1 MVRHKT
7 SDWKFALA
15 AAALLA
21 TALAWP
27 RDCQAVT
34 PESPEV
40 KALID
45 KALAWLA
52 KQDDE
57 RLGGKCLLG
66 MCFYKSGSPLTHP
79 KIAAAQRACETV
91 IAKPDGEDNY
101 SLGLALIYLCEVNP
115 AQNRRLA
122 ERYLGIVL
130 KRQKANG
137 GWGYEG
143 SMEGDISQ
151 TQYPVLGMW
160 LAANNGL
167 DVPNGAVEKVCA
179 YLLRVQDPS
188 GAWGYQGVDPGRFQR
203 VAQDEVRPSLAAA
216 GLGALYISADM
227 LGVTGKAPQGAA
239 DADESALPAALRPA
253 GEQQPQPRRRTYVTK
268 AFDHAIARRGMSDGD
283 AWLKKQKLANQAQWF
298 HYFLYAF
305 ERYHSFRELAL
316 NLNEPEPQWYNDMVA
331 VLQKS
336 QSAAGGWSGEDNEV
350 IATSFATLFLLRS
363 ARKTIAH
370 LANSASD
377 GVLLGG
383 MGLPPATAD
392 LRERDGKIVETP
404 FAGTVDELIALIEGG
419 SNPDLGDL
427 NIAAAP
433 LDGDV
438 TKRSGQIARLR
449 AIVTAGSI
457 DSRLI
462 AVRTL
467 GRSRELDSVP
477 ILIYAMSSEDPQTG
491 RDLRLVKAADEALR
505 FISRKFGGV
514 GLPAEPDDAAIRNAV
529 AAWKAWY
536 LSIRPNAEFLD

>member
-1 MVRHKT
+1 VT
-7 SDWKFALA
+7 PSPCL
-15 AAALLA
+15 
-21 TALAWP
+21 
-27 RDCQAVT
+27 AVT

-40 KALID
+40 KAAIN
-45 KALAWLA
+45 KALTWLA
-52 KQDDE
+52 KQEDD
-57 RLGGKCLLG
+57 RLGGKCLVG
-66 MCFYKSGSPLTHP
+66 MCFFKSGSPVTHP

-91 IAKPDGEDNY
+91 IAKPDAEDNY

-122 ERYLGIVL
+122 ERYLGILL

-143 SMEGDISQ
+143 SAEGDISQ

-160 LAANNGL
+160 LAASVGI
-167 DVPNGAVEKVCA
+167 DVPNAAVEKACA
-179 YLLRVQDPS
+179 YLLRTQDPS
-188 GAWGYQGVDPGRFQR
+188 GSWGYQGKDPGRFQR
-203 VAQDEVRPSLAAA
+203 VAQEEQRPSLAAA
-216 GLGALYISADM
+216 GLGAVYISCDM
-227 LGVTGKAPQGAA
+227 LGVTGKPPPGAA
-239 DADESALPAALRPA
+239 DADDSALPAALRPV
-253 GEQQPQPRRRTYVTK
+253 GEEQPQQRRRTYVTK
-268 AFDHAIARRGMSDGD
+268 AFDHAIARRSMADGD
-283 AWLKKQKLANQAQWF
+283 AWLKKQKVTDPAQQWF

-316 NLNEPEPQWYNDMVA
+316 NLNEPEPQWYNDLVA
-331 VLQKS
+331 VLQKT
-336 QSAAGGWSGEDNEV
+336 QAANGSWSGEDSEIV
-350 IATSFATLFLLRS
+350 ATAFATLFLLRS

-383 MGLPPATAD
+383 MGLPPSTAD

-404 FAGTVDELIALIEGG
+404 FAGTVDELIALISDGG
-419 SNPDLGDL
+419 NPELSQL
-427 NIAAAP
+427 NVAVAP

-438 TKRSGQIARLR
+438 TKRSGQIAKLR

-462 AVRTL
+462 AVRVM
-467 GRSRELDSVP
+467 GRARELDSVP
-477 ILIYAMSSEDPQTG
+477 ILIYAMSSEDPQAG
-491 RDLRLVKAADEALR
+491 RDLRLVKAADDALR

-529 AAWKAWY
+529 SAWKAWY
-536 LSIRPNAEFLD
+536 SSIRPNAEFLD